1 MLKFRE
7 KLIAKAKNNWD
18 VGSVTVAFLG
28 DSVTQSCF
36 ELYKHHDGSIDAYY
50 DAESAYHHY
59 LKRALAMLYP
69 SVPVNIINAGI
80 GGDVAPHGLERLERD
95 VIARRPDLAVVC
107 YGLNDAW
114 GGLDGLAAYEE
125 ALGSILDRLAG
136 EGIETLFMT
145 PNMMCTEVS
154 CHLED
159 EAIFEMARGAVE
171 LQNSGVMDRYMESAR
186 AVCAR
191 RGVPVCDC
199 YAQWKQLQAAG
210 VNTTE
215 LLSNKLNHPTREMNW
230 LFAVSLL
237 RSILS
242 GE

>member
-1 MLKFRE
+1 MKQVILTGDRPTGR
-7 KLIAKAKNNWD
+7 LHVGHY
-18 VGSVTVAFLG
+18 VGS
-28 DSVTQSCF
+28 
-36 ELYKHHDGSIDAYY
+36 
-50 DAESAYHHY
+50 
-59 LKRALAMLYP
+59 LK
-69 SVPVNIINAGI
+69 
-80 GGDVAPHGLERLERD
+80 ER
-95 VIARRPDLAVVC
+95 
-107 YGLNDAW
+107 
-114 GGLDGLAAYEE
+114 
-125 ALGSILDRLAG
+125 
-136 EGIETLFMT
+136 
-145 PNMMCTEVS
+145 
-154 CHLED
+154 
-159 EAIFEMARGAVE
+159 VE

-186 AVCAR
+186 AICAR